1 MSQNT
6 PKFIS
11 YKKLAIFGSVGSGK
25 SSLIERLE
33 TGAFPDTEIETKDSN
48 HLYIIFIRYLNQEN
62 CRKEKRQRN
71 AN

>member
-1 MSQNT
+1 MKKSINLYINRYSKNMTQKT

-33 TGAFPDTEIETKDSN
+33 SGMFPDSEIENNEGKV
-48 HLYIIFIRYLNQEN
+48 II
-62 CRKEKRQRN
+62 
-71 AN
+71 

>member
-1 MSQNT
+1 MYKNT

-48 HLYIIFIRYLNQEN
+48 HLI
-62 CRKEKRQRN
+62 
-71 AN
+71 

>member
-1 MSQNT
+1 MTQKT

-33 TGAFPDTEIETKDSN
+33 SGMFPDSEIENIEGKV
-48 HLYIIFIRYLNQEN
+48 II
-62 CRKEKRQRN
+62 
-71 AN
+71 